1 MLKPV
6 IGSVEK
12 ISGTK
17 LPELPEQKYLDLAEK
32 VITDQVKTSELKN
45 SDKVSGHLLESSR

>member
-17 LPELPEQKYLDLAEK
+17 LPELPEQRYLDLAEK